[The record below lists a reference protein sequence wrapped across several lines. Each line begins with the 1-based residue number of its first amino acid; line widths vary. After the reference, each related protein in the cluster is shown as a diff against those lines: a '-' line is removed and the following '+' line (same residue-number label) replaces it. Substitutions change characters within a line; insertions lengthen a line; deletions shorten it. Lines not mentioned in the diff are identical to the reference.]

1 MSIATAINP
10 YITYIKIGAL
20 ALLAAVL
27 FGAGFYF
34 GGLKG
39 GEQAAVAKTAQEG
52 QSEAIA
58 QADVIALEGQAA
70 HAAAQQVN
78 DNKAEAVHAKDDHT
92 IDTTPPSSEPLLVQS
107 SPAAKG
113 VCVAAV
119 PAGAAAAGAVRAGTP
134 TGGSVQSAGDGI
146 DRRAEIEALKKR
158 LERIAA
164 DERLL
169 VAEWQKP

>member
-1 MSIATAINP
+1 MTPLKYVKMGGI
-10 YITYIKIGAL
+10 
-20 ALLAAVL
+20 ALLAAIL
-27 FGAGFYF
+27 FGSGFYF
-34 GGLKG
+34 GGLNGTVK
-39 GEQAAVAKTAQEG
+39 AATAKAAQEG

-58 QADVIALEGQAA
+58 QADVTALEGQAA

-78 DNKAEAVHAKDDHT
+78 DNKAEAAHAQDDHK
-92 IDTTPPSSEPLLVQS
+92 IDTTPPSSEPLFVQS
-107 SPAAKG
+107 GPAAKG

-134 TGGSVQSAGDGI
+134 TGGPQPKGGDGV
-146 DRRAEIEALKKR
+146 DRRPEIEALKKE

-169 VAEWQKP
+169 VAKWPRCG